1 MTATATTIDAF
12 VGLNRSWVSNMAVEE
27 SARTGYT
34 HKVTVN
40 AKDIS
45 DLALAQDTPLIAAT
59 DEIQMAVFN
68 LAQNEDS
75 DSAVLDAALI
85 VTKPFTSSTAGTVV
99 CDVGDGA
106 GTATLIAA
114 VTLMTTGTGAERGHA
129 SYANSSPSLPDDE
142 NPIVDVNVGTQGTAA
157 GTIYMNFL
165 NAVSATGLDDL
176 TDGEVTLLLKVRESS
191 VIA

>member
-34 HKVTVN
+34 HKVTVS
-40 AKDIS
+40 AKDI
-45 DLALAQDTPLIAAT
+45 AARASSNT
-59 DEIQMAVFN
+59 LTGSGDELMMAVMT

-75 DSAVLDAALI
+75 DSAVTDAALI

-106 GTATLIAA
+106 GTATLLAA
-114 VTLMTTGTGAERGHA
+114 VTLMTTGTGAEKGHA
-129 SYANSSPSLPDDE
+129 SYASLPDDE
-142 NPIVDVNVGTQGTAA
+142 NPILDVNGGTQGTAA

-165 NAVSATGLDDL
+165 NAVSGTGLDDL

-191 VIA
+191 LIA

>member
-1 MTATATTIDAF
+1 MATATDTLATFI
-12 VGLNRSWVSNMAVEE
+12 GLNRSWLSSMAVEE

-99 CDVGDGA
+99 CDVGDAAGGA
-106 GTATLIAA
+106 QLLAA

-129 SYANSSPSLPDDE
+129 SYATLPDDE
-142 NPIVDVNVGTQGTAA
+142 NPLLDVNGGTQGTAA

-165 NAVSATGLDDL
+165 NSAAGGLDDL

>member
-1 MTATATTIDAF
+1 MATADTTIADF
-12 VGLNRSWVSNMAVEE
+12 IGLNRSWVSNMAVEE
-27 SARTGYT
+27 SSRTGYT
-34 HKVTVN
+34 HKVTVS

-45 DLALAQDTPLIAAT
+45 DLALAQDSPLTGAT
-59 DEIQMAVFN
+59 DELRMAVFN

-75 DSAVLDAALI
+75 DSAVTDAALI

-99 CDVGDGA
+99 CDVGDAA
-106 GTATLIAA
+106 GGEELLAA

-129 SYANSSPSLPDDE
+129 SYATLPEDE
-142 NPIVDVNVGTQGTAA
+142 HPLLDVNGGTQGTAA

>member
-106 GTATLIAA
+106 GTATLLAA
-114 VTLMTTGTGAERGHA
+114 VTLMTTGTGAEKGHA
-129 SYANSSPSLPDDE
+129 SYASLPDDE
-142 NPIVDVNVGTQGTAA
+142 NPILDVNGGTQGTAA

-165 NAVSATGLDDL
+165 NAVSGTGLDDL

-191 VIA
+191 LIA